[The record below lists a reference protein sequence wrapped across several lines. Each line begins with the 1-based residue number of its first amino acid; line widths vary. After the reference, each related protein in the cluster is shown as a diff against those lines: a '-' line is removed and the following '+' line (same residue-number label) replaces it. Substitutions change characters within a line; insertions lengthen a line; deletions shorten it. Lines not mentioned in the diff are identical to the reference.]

1 MMVDTSRSLLLRSLL
16 ARYTAMRGRLA
27 RRFGPQ
33 IAEDALQETWIRLET
48 RADDLAPVK
57 DPEAYVY
64 RAALNTAHNLVKS
77 DNRRRTYVDIE
88 ELLGVADDAPGPATI
103 AADRADVA
111 IVAQA
116 LSELTERQRIIFH
129 EAFLGDVSHHE
140 LAERFGVGI
149 RTIQKDLRRGVD
161 LCARRLSKRKSFVTG
176 GAGMSENKEMRK

>member
-16 ARYTAMRGRLA
+16 ARYSAMRGRLT

-33 IAEDALQETWIRLET
+33 IAEDALQETWIRLESRT
-48 RADDLAPVK
+48 DELDPVK

-64 RAALNTAHNLVKS
+64 RTALNTAHNLVKS
-77 DNRRRTYVDIE
+77 DNRRLTFVDIE

-111 IVAQA
+111 VVAQA
-116 LSELTERQRIIFH
+116 LSDLTERQRIIFH
-129 EAFLGDVSHHE
+129 EAFLGDVGHHE

-149 RTIQKDLRRGVD
+149 RTIQKDLKRGVD
-161 LCARRLSKRKSFVTG
+161 LCARRLGKRKSFVTG
-176 GAGMSENKEMRK
+176 TARMSDREEERE

>member
-1 MMVDTSRSLLLRSLL
+1 MMADASRSLLLRSLL
-16 ARYTAMRGRLA
+16 ARYAAIRGRLA

-33 IAEDALQETWIRLET
+33 VAEDALQETWIRLET
-48 RADDLAPVK
+48 RADDLAPIK

-64 RAALNTAHNLVKS
+64 RAALNTAHNMVKS
-77 DNRRRTYVDIE
+77 DSRRLTFVDIE
-88 ELLGVADDAPGPATI
+88 ELLGVPDDTPGPATI

-111 IVAQA
+111 VVAQA

-149 RTIQKDLRRGVD
+149 RMIQKDLRRGID
-161 LCARRLSKRKSFVTG
+161 LCARRLGKRKSFVTG
-176 GAGMSENKEMRK
+176 AAKLSDKKEVQE

>member
-1 MMVDTSRSLLLRSLL
+1 MMADAPRSLLLRSLL
-16 ARYTAMRGRLA
+16 ARYAAMRGRLA

-48 RADDLAPVK
+48 RTDELAPVR

-64 RAALNTAHNLVKS
+64 RTALNTAHNLVKS
-77 DNRRRTYVDIE
+77 HNRRLTYVDIE
-88 ELLGVADDAPGPATI
+88 ELLGVPDDAPGPATI
-103 AADRADVA
+103 AADRADIAV
-111 IVAQA
+111 VAQA
-116 LSELTERQRIIFH
+116 LSELTERQRAVFH

-161 LCARRLSKRKSFVTG
+161 LCARRLGKRKSFVTG
-176 GAGMSENKEMRK
+176 AAKMSDREEMQE